1 MAPLYANLILLLEIA
16 IAVGLLFG
24 ALLARLRRF
33 RAHAWC
39 QSAIVLLNL
48 VFIILVMV
56 PSFRARVSPK
66 LPLRL
71 GKPFYA
77 LATAHAALGTAAEL
91 AALYVLLAAGT
102 RVLPERFRLVR
113 YKVWMRTVLALWWL
127 TLLFGVATYV
137 RWYLPH
143 FQLW

>member
-91 AALYVLLAAGT
+91 AAIYVLLAAGT